1 MAVFALVIAASFSL
15 GSRAALLIEPGAL
28 TALRLLLASMVMA
41 GASLIAMPKKNWGQM
56 VRPKAFWRFI
66 LLGGLMGL
74 YFITMFEALKTTNPV
89 STGAI
94 FTLLPLF
101 TTAIAFFLLQQSA
114 KPVVLISLTIAAA
127 GSVWVI
133 FRGDVDAILKF
144 NLGRGEYIFLAGT
157 FAHALYAALVR
168 RLNRGE
174 PVMLFSFWTLVGAT
188 LAVTP
193 YALGEIMA
201 TRWLALP
208 LFVWLTI
215 AYLATVTTAGTFFLL
230 QYAVV
235 RIPAA
240 KATAYVLLTPCYIIL
255 LEGIVGVGWAPVGVI
270 LGALVTILGLAILI
284 RAPDV

>member
-1 MAVFALVIAASFSL
+1 MAIFALVIAASFSL

-28 TALRLLLASMVMA
+28 TALRLFLASMVMA
-41 GASLIAMPKKNWGQM
+41 GAALFTLPKKNWSQIIQ
-56 VRPKAFWRFI
+56 PKAFWRFI

-144 NLGRGEYIFLAGT
+144 NLGRGEYIFLTGT

-168 RLNRGE
+168 KLNHGE

-188 LAVTP
+188 VAVTP
-193 YALGEIMA
+193 YALGEILA
-201 TRWLALP
+201 TDWTTLP
-208 LFVWLTI
+208 IFVWLTV

-270 LGALVTILGLAILI
+270 LGALVTIFGLAILV

>member
-28 TALRLLLASMVMA
+28 TALRLLLASLVMA
-41 GASLIAMPKKNWGQM
+41 VAALITMPKTTWPQI
-56 VRPKAFWRFI
+56 VQPKAFWRFI
-66 LLGGLMGL
+66 LLGGLMGV

-101 TTAIAFFLLQQSA
+101 TMAIAFFLLQQSA

-133 FRGDVDAILKF
+133 FRGDIDAILKF
-144 NLGRGEYIFLAGT
+144 SLGRGEIIFLAGT

-168 RLNRGE
+168 KLNNGE
-174 PVMLFSFWTLVGAT
+174 PVMLFSFWTLAGAT
-188 LAVTP
+188 IAVTP
-193 YALGEIMA
+193 YAMGEILA
-201 TRWLALP
+201 TDWLALP
-208 LFVWLTI
+208 VFVWLTI

-270 LGALVTILGLAILI
+270 LGALVTILGLAILV